1 MKNLVYSLIASAVVT
16 GSGWTLT
23 SVVAERM
30 PEKARDA
37 ILAPGEVLVEKLE
50 DRKDFRKLRKQGKK
64 AVTKGRKR
72 LSKAQD
78 ELQEKLEDSGVEFD
92 LDRKA
97 KLYNVS
103 VWALVGFGLC
113 ALLTLAL
120 GVSSFMTAVSLGI
133 KVSLAMLFLQ
143 GALVFGGILALQSI
157 R

>member
-23 SVVAERM
+23 SVVADRL
-30 PEKARDA
+30 PDQARDA
-37 ILAPGEVLVEKLE
+37 VMAPGEVLLEKLE
-50 DRKDFRKLRKQGKK
+50 DRKDFRKLRKKGQKALKRGKK
-64 AVTKGRKR
+64 DLA
-72 LSKAQD
+72 KAQD
-78 ELQEKLEDSGVEFD
+78 ELQEKLEDKGVSLD

-103 VWALVGFGLC
+103 AWAVVGFALC

-120 GVSSFMTAVSLGI
+120 GISSFMTAVSLGI

-143 GALVFGGILALQSI
+143 GGLVFGGILMVQSL